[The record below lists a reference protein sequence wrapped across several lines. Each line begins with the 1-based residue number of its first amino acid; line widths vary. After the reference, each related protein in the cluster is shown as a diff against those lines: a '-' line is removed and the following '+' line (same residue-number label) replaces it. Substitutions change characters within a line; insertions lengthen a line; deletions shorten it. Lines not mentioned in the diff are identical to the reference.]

1 MSLSNKMRELAVKL
15 EKTNKYQKNFS
26 IKKEQEY
33 LKKFRKPKD
42 DIERSY
48 FQYCCQMRRNTYFV
62 TILLN
67 ILSFP
72 VAVFYLLKPVDKPD
86 SCIKWQ
92 GVFFSDDKP
101 SNIIPAS
108 LMKKIGDI
116 YIIEEKHENMTKWDL
131 MFLYRIFK
139 RYPLSWHFL
148 LKILIKVRFYSYEIA
163 KSSPSNIIVCNEY
176 SFTSSIMT
184 YYCELRGI
192 DHFNVMHGEK
202 IFDITDSFFRFSY
215 CYIWDD
221 YYRKLFV
228 SLKADPDQFIIEIPE
243 SLKFQDIRDSGEKE
257 IDYTYYLGW
266 EEGKRLQEIIEI
278 MRKIKQMGYK
288 VAVRPHPRY
297 TKMHELMRIAKDI
310 QIEDFKTLGIEE
322 SILRTRNAISVF
334 STVLNQAYYNGVNIV
349 IDDISDPQ
357 KYSRLVDTNYIM
369 LCKTHICLSEIFE

>member
-1 MSLSNKMRELAVKL
+1 MRELAVKL

-139 RYPLSWHFL
+139 RYPLS
-148 LKILIKVRFYSYEIA
+148 
-163 KSSPSNIIVCNEY
+163 
-176 SFTSSIMT
+176 
-184 YYCELRGI
+184 
-192 DHFNVMHGEK
+192 
-202 IFDITDSFFRFSY
+202 
-215 CYIWDD
+215 
-221 YYRKLFV
+221 
-228 SLKADPDQFIIEIPE
+228 
-243 SLKFQDIRDSGEKE
+243 
-257 IDYTYYLGW
+257 
-266 EEGKRLQEIIEI
+266 
-278 MRKIKQMGYK
+278 
-288 VAVRPHPRY
+288 
-297 TKMHELMRIAKDI
+297 
-310 QIEDFKTLGIEE
+310 
-322 SILRTRNAISVF
+322 
-334 STVLNQAYYNGVNIV
+334 
-349 IDDISDPQ
+349 
-357 KYSRLVDTNYIM
+357 
-369 LCKTHICLSEIFE
+369 